1 MSLRHSVH
9 PLRDSERHTTSL
21 RASPTSL
28 RTSHYVTQNIP
39 YVTQSVTLRHSE
51 HPIRDSEHLTTSLR
65 ASPTWLRTSHYVTQ
79 SIPYVNQNVSLRDSE
94 HLTTSEYHTKNV
106 SKTGIS
112 CYVWYSYA
120 YKRLSKVR
128 SRWKRCECSRTRER
142 IIQHR
147 AQKRLHVHR
156 IHFLS
161 SYFPANFVKVH

>member
-79 SIPYVNQNVSLRDSE
+79 NISLRQNITHKMSVKRGLAVMCGI
-94 HLTTSEYHTKNV
+94 HMHTKDCQRWGHAERGASVLEQENV
-106 SKTGIS
+106 LYSTELKSACTCIAFIS
-112 CYVWYSYA
+112 C
-120 YKRLSKVR
+120 LL
-128 SRWKRCECSRTRER
+128 T
-142 IIQHR
+142 
-147 AQKRLHVHR
+147 
-156 IHFLS
+156 S
-161 SYFPANFVKVH
+161 SLLTKYIKMF